1 MGVHIDESILLD
13 NQISHVIKKSRNGLR
28 MLRKIRSL
36 ANDFKNA
43 PCLAISTRARLSI
56 KSLSKFMVILH
67 FFSHS
72 FQVGWIQPFDDG
84 RRGVEDEVRAGRPR
98 IYLLPTVLW

>member
-1 MGVHIDESILLD
+1 MGVHIDESILFD
-13 NQISHVIKKSRNGLR
+13 DQMSHVIKKSRKGFR

-36 ANDFKNA
+36 SNDFKNA
-43 PCLAISTRARLSI
+43 PCLSVNSRARVFI
-56 KSLSKFMVILH
+56 KSLSKFMAILH

-84 RRGVEDEVRAGRPR
+84 RRGVEDEVRARRPR